1 MPVRGNH
8 GDAVT
13 ITVDDRIVDSRGAFA
28 WIFMYNRSMV
38 ASVSNITSASS
49 TVQYFEKDGYYSKND
64 PEHRK
69 ASCWVGQGAVQLGL
83 TGHIDPDRF
92 RSVLNG
98 YVPETDIRLG
108 RIRDGEHEHR
118 AGIDLTLSAPKSVSL
133 EALVHGNDLVQSAH
147 DAAMRVT
154 LDFVE
159 KRIVQTMVWSR
170 TKKKMERVH
179 APALVAATFRHAAS
193 RNLDPQLHT
202 HCVIVNMT
210 HDTNGKWRSIELPDL
225 MRNNKLIGAFYR
237 NELARQLRQLGFALA
252 PTMIGHVPGFEIA
265 GHDRVALEAFSSRRR
280 DILDY
285 IAEKGWEYNAAR
297 TRQAALATRLGKD
310 EPHWEIL
317 TDRWRQ
323 RAKELGIEKI
333 SRTPIRE
340 TVPVQSPLEIVW
352 QAAEH
357 LEERPPVFAQ
367 RDLATRALGHAAGR
381 HTITNIDAA
390 TERMHTDGHLIAGTR
405 HNIGASFVTDRTLR
419 AQKEVVSGMRE
430 GAGATV
436 PLVTGDV
443 VEARLDSA
451 GLTIS
456 QRDAVR
462 IILASSDRVVGV
474 QVYAGMG
481 KMEMLR
487 QMMELAK
494 GKLIIGLSPSVSVM
508 RELARETGIACRTL
522 QGFLANYRD
531 VVDNLVGGEQL
542 AGLRKD
548 FAGSILVVDDMA
560 QVSTE
565 QARRLIVI
573 ADRLGVGRLALV
585 GDRKQLR
592 AVGAGQP
599 FPQLRDAGMQT
610 ALMDDI
616 RRQRNPGLKATALDV
631 IGSAPKPEP
640 SPSPGK
646 SGENLYQ
653 VPADEL
659 GEIAARIWLE
669 LLPESRSRTAILAPT
684 RALRERINETV
695 REGFE
700 EEGTLH
706 GREIV
711 IETLVGLGLTQAQK
725 EDIRNWHE
733 GDIAVFHNDFSRN
746 RIRADDTCTV
756 TAVKRERVWLHH
768 PDGKPR
774 HISPADSVH
783 YRLELCEAAPV
794 RIRAGDRIRW
804 TRNDNARRLAHG
816 KQAVI
821 LTIKHNYLLV
831 RTDNRRTL
839 KFQHNDPQ
847 LRYIEHAYA
856 WPIDAELE
864 LELELEPKPKPKP
877 KPKPEPERIDVIVAL
892 DSGHGRL
899 NDQQMFYWKIRRKRE
914 NAVVLT
920 DNHEQLV
927 ALQNDLSMD
936 MDMGM

>member
-1 MPVRGNH
+1 
-8 GDAVT
+8 
-13 ITVDDRIVDSRGAFA
+13 
-28 WIFMYNRSMV
+28 MV

-83 TGHIDPDRF
+83 TGHIDPARF
-92 RSVLNG
+92 RSVLKG

-118 AGIDLTLSAPKSVSL
+118 SGVDLTLSAPKSVSL

-147 DAAMRVT
+147 DAAMRAA

-159 KRIVQTMVWSR
+159 ERIVQIRVWNG
-170 TKKKMERVH
+170 TKQKMERVH

-210 HDTNGKWRSIELPDL
+210 RGANGKWRSIEIGDL
-225 MRNNKLIGAFYR
+225 KRNDKLIGAFYR
-237 NELARQLRQLGFALA
+237 NELAWRLRQLGFALA
-252 PTMIGHVPGFEIA
+252 PTMIGHVPGFELA
-265 GHDRVALEAFSSRRR
+265 GRDRVTLEAFSSRRR

-297 TRQAALATRLGKD
+297 TRQAALATRLRKD
-310 EPHWEIL
+310 EPHWEVL
-317 TDRWRQ
+317 TVLWRE
-323 RAKELGIEKI
+323 RAADLGIEKTRPD
-333 SRTPIRE
+333 SIRE

-367 RDLATRALGHAAGR
+367 RDLATLALGHAAGN
-381 HTITNIDAA
+381 HTITDIDAA
-390 TERMHTDGHLIAGTR
+390 TKRMRTDGHLIAGTR
-405 HNIGASFVTDRTLR
+405 HRIGASFVTDRTLR
-419 AQKEVVSGMRE
+419 AEKEVVSRMSE
-430 GAGATV
+430 GIGAAA
-436 PLVTGDV
+436 PLVTRDV

-481 KMEMLR
+481 KMSMLR

-522 QGFLANYRD
+522 QGFLAHYRD
-531 VVDNLVGGEQL
+531 VMDNLGGGEQL

-631 IGSAPKPEP
+631 IGSAPEPEPEPEPEPTPEPKPEP
-640 SPSPGK
+640 EPAPGK

-659 GEIAARIWLE
+659 GENAARIWLE
-669 LLPESRSRTAILAPT
+669 LLPASRARTAILAPT

-725 EDIRNWHE
+725 KDIRNWHE
-733 GDIAVFHNDFSRN
+733 GDIAVFHNDLSRI

-756 TAVKRERVWLHH
+756 TAVEAERVWLHH
-768 PDGKPR
+768 PDGNPR

-804 TRNDNARRLAHG
+804 TRNDNARGLAHG
-816 KQAVI
+816 EQAAI
-821 LTIKHNYLLV
+821 LTINHDTLLV
-831 RTDNRRTL
+831 RADDGRKL
-839 KFQHNDPQ
+839 EFQHNDPQ

-856 WPIDAELE
+856 SSMHTAQRLARD
-864 LELELEPKPKPKP
+864 
-877 KPKPEPERIDVIVAL
+877 DVIIAL

-899 NDQQMFYWKIRRKRE
+899 SDQQMFYLKSCQARE

-920 DNHEQLV
+920 DNREQLI
-927 ALQNDLSMD
+927 ARHHDRHLSRSLDLD